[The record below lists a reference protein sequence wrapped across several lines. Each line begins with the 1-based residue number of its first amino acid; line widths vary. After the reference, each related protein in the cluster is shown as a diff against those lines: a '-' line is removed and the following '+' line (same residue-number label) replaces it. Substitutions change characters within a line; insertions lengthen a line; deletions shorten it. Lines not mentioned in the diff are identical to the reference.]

1 MKKIFAIL
9 MALCM
14 FCGVAMAEAATE
26 LNWDEI
32 APIIEQSGVAG
43 DFVTFDEI
51 AVKIWI
57 PSDLQPAEL
66 TDEDRSNGFIGYFA
80 DAEQTASLSVVYV
93 DVSGMSIED
102 YTAQLNEMEGVAEI
116 EAGTVNGLPCVS
128 YTMPE
133 QDSGHIAFA
142 TEAGYI
148 LEVSVWPASAEGA
161 DLVWGIVLGSIQ
173 AE

>member
-1 MKKIFAIL
+1 MKKILAIL

-57 PSDLQPAEL
+57 PEGMNSVEL
-66 TDEDRSNGFIGYFA
+66 AQEDIDKGFIGLAVGGVIATVVAIVAVFVLGTKT
-80 DAEQTASLSVVYV
+80 DAEKA
-93 DVSGMSIED
+93 
-102 YTAQLNEMEGVAEI
+102 AEK
-116 EAGTVNGLPCVS
+116 A
-128 YTMPE
+128 
-133 QDSGHIAFA
+133 A
-142 TEAGYI
+142 
-148 LEVSVWPASAEGA
+148 
-161 DLVWGIVLGSIQ
+161 
-173 AE
+173 

>member
-1 MKKIFAIL
+1 MKKILAIL
-9 MALCM
+9 MVLCM
-14 FCGVAMAEAATE
+14 FSGVALAEAATE
-26 LNWDEI
+26 LNWADME
-32 APIIEQSGVAG
+32 PIIEASGVTG

-57 PSDLQPAEL
+57 PSDLQPVEL
-66 TDEDRSNGFIGYFA
+66 TDDDRANGFIGYFA

-93 DVSGMSIED
+93 NVEGMSIED
-102 YTAQLNEMEGVAEI
+102 YAAQLAEMEGVAEI
-116 EAGTVNGLPCVS
+116 ETGTVNGLPCVT

-133 QDSGHIAFA
+133 QDSGHISFA
-142 TEAGYI
+142 TEAGFI
-148 LEVSVWPASAEGA
+148 LEVSVWPTSAEGA

>member
-1 MKKIFAIL
+1 MKKILAIL

-14 FCGVAMAEAATE
+14 FCGVAMAEAAIE
-26 LNWDEI
+26 LNWADVE
-32 APIIEQSGVAG
+32 PIIEASSVAG

-57 PSDLQPAEL
+57 PSDLQAVEL
-66 TDEDRSNGFIGYFA
+66 TDEDRQNGFIGYFA
-80 DAEQTASLSVVYV
+80 DAEKTASLSVVYV

-148 LEVSVWPASAEGA
+148 LEVSVWPTSTEGA

-173 AE
+173 PE

>member
-1 MKKIFAIL
+1 MKKILAIL

-57 PSDLQPAEL
+57 PSDLQAVEL
-66 TDEDRSNGFIGYFA
+66 TDEDRQNGFIGYFA

-102 YTAQLNEMEGVAEI
+102 YTAQLGQMEGVDEI

-128 YTMPE
+128 YKISA

-148 LEVSVWPASAEGA
+148 LEVSVAPTSTEGA

-173 AE
+173 PE